1 MRKVIILYSILV
13 IIWTSIS
20 LTNQK
25 NIKITYNKNEVI
37 TASYITPKD
46 VKELEENS
54 PIILRGRFTGKR
66 KLDEDPSVVGPLTIS
81 EFKVD
86 KVHKGSIDENIIS
99 VLEPFEVID
108 NDFINIEGYIP
119 MEEDAEYILFLR
131 ENNTLEGNQY
141 TIKFM
146 SFGKFS
152 TLKENTVVNQKSF
165 IKYFE
170 DVQGSDFVNES
181 EEICNTYLEIKSNVL
196 NKYLQ

>member
-119 MEEDAEYILFLR
+119 MEEDSEYILFLR

-181 EEICNTYLEIKSNVL
+181 EEICNTYLEIKSKVL

>member
-1 MRKVIILYSILV
+1 M
-13 IIWTSIS
+13 
-20 LTNQK
+20 
-25 NIKITYNKNEVI
+25 
-37 TASYITPKD
+37 
-46 VKELEENS
+46 
-54 PIILRGRFTGKR
+54 
-66 KLDEDPSVVGPLTIS
+66 
-81 EFKVD
+81 D

-170 DVQGSDFVNES
+170 DVQVLFLRENNTLEGNQYTIKFMSFGKFSTLKENTVVNQKSFIKYFEDVQGSDFVNES
-181 EEICNTYLEIKSNVL
+181 EEICNTYLEIKSKVL

>member
-181 EEICNTYLEIKSNVL
+181 EEICNTYLEIKSKVL